1 MWFFF
6 GALMIKRGLTNL
18 NDLDKYKGQLTEIG
32 TTITIDLKGRKQD
45 ILYFKLLDLNQ
56 TLGIYHNTN
65 EDYNYYLNRLNI
77 GDIIV
82 VYFDSDGVKAD
93 NINLHVFQLEH
104 NGRILLNHELLTKSF
119 IKVGLILFGVGL
131 VFAIAPIWFYQKRI
145 RKKTTANSRLYPMPH
160 TRSS

>member
-1 MWFFF
+1 MKLRFYTLIGLTLMWFFF

-65 EDYNYYLNRLNI
+65 ED
-77 GDIIV
+77 
-82 VYFDSDGVKAD
+82 
-93 NINLHVFQLEH
+93 
-104 NGRILLNHELLTKSF
+104 
-119 IKVGLILFGVGL
+119 
-131 VFAIAPIWFYQKRI
+131 
-145 RKKTTANSRLYPMPH
+145 
-160 TRSS
+160 